1 MNLTVLALTL
11 AIAAPQ
17 AVGTPAP
24 QAGAAEPLALLKAR
38 TAEVKAL
45 MGQPPDDARK
55 AALRKLVGGIV
66 DYHALAQSSLK
77 THWGERT
84 PEERIEFES
93 LLRQLIEKSY
103 LEQIERQPDFQ
114 VKWEGSKL
122 IKKGAR
128 AKVKTV
134 ATAGKTSI
142 EVEYRLVRQE
152 PHAATRSPP
161 VGKAGP
167 AWIIADI
174 AIDEVSMVRNYRK
187 SFSRV
192 IRKDGYPALVSKM
205 RSKLND

>member
-77 THWGERT
+77 KHWGERT

-122 IKKGAR
+122 IKNTLLVFHLSLMTRLSLVQGFLEYIHALSCVSGSFRFPRKGPLMHNA
-128 AKVKTV
+128 
-134 ATAGKTSI
+134 SI
-142 EVEYRLVRQE
+142 MQL
-152 PHAATRSPP
+152 
-161 VGKAGP
+161 
-167 AWIIADI
+167 
-174 AIDEVSMVRNYRK
+174 
-187 SFSRV
+187 
-192 IRKDGYPALVSKM
+192 L
-205 RSKLND
+205 